1 MIELT
6 FLSSNLPLAKA
17 FSRAP
22 DGALIK
28 HSYPHTRF
36 FSTHPL
42 CVRNLAEAVPS
53 LQSNAE
59 KGYCLLKGSTI
70 KPLVNEP
77 RAGST
82 LASAPTNWICLDLDH
97 SDFQSTDD
105 FLAAIGCAGVSH
117 IVQFSASYGIE
128 LDRGL
133 TAHIFVELDQPVDPN
148 VLKRWLMQLNLT
160 TPALAQRLELSASN
174 MALRWA
180 LDITTCQNDKLLY
193 IAPPQ
198 LGAGVASTFT
208 GERISYHAEQ
218 EAVLAAPD
226 GLWSEQ
232 QLTQQ
237 VHARINLLRAAKGL
251 PPRDYETRLSRPHST
266 MVLHR
271 PDVCMVTGVRQAR
284 GYTYLNLNGGDSFAY
299 WHPDED
305 ASVISNFKGEPAYL
319 TKELVPEYYAAWVAA
334 RRTQL
339 LAKKEARAAEQQLQA
354 MQEEEQAAK
363 KEALH
368 TTGHLGNVLVFRD
381 FATATYYNGTWDG
394 QELVLAQAKNETQ
407 LQHFLLERGLPE
419 IDFVPTWNM
428 VFAPNDLTRVD
439 VAQRRIN
446 LWTPTQY
453 QQLEP
458 RANDQWPTIARLID
472 SAVAHDPAI
481 RNHWLNWWNC
491 VFQLRTTTCVGWILH
506 GMQGT
511 GKGVLINHV
520 LAPLLGRQFVTIKRM
535 EELEDRFNDF
545 LENTLLVV
553 VDEAQISDS
562 PRSKMIIS
570 NLKNQITEP
579 TINLRAMRQA
589 ARSVRNHTNWLFL
602 SNMPDPITI
611 DNTDRRFNVGEF
623 RQEPLLLEIEDI
635 NRIAEELPHFAA
647 HLLSMEPNL
656 QLART
661 ILHTEE
667 RTRIIQTSRTSLELV
682 ADALQKG
689 NLELFWEE
697 LPDPSSRELLGLG
710 QQLMFDAYVK
720 LITAAIQGNK
730 NRFTRD
736 ELRVLFEFLCGDM
749 PRTPMKFTQL
759 LRHRNIVLRPMWL
772 NDKTVRA
779 FEVHWKADANWLA
792 ARRAEIAAGPTKLKA
807 VS

>member
-6 FLSSNLPLAKA
+6 FLSSNVSLSKA
-17 FSRAP
+17 FSRTP

-28 HSYPHTRF
+28 HSYPNSRF
-36 FSTHPL
+36 FTSHTFSL
-42 CVRNLAEAVPS
+42 GNIAEALPA
-53 LQSNAE
+53 LQQHAAA
-59 KGYCLLKGSTI
+59 GHCLLKGSTI

-82 LASAPTNWICLDLDH
+82 LPSTPTNWICFDLDH
-97 SDFQSTDD
+97 SDFQSTDE

-117 IVQFSASYGIE
+117 IVQYSASYGIE
-128 LDRGL
+128 TDRGL
-133 TAHIFVELDQPVDPN
+133 TAHLFMELDQPVDPA

-160 TPALAQRLELSASN
+160 VPALATRLQLSASF

-193 IAPPQ
+193 IAPPK
-198 LGAGVASTFT
+198 LDAGVTSTFT
-208 GERISYHAEQ
+208 GERISYHPEQ
-218 EAVLAAPD
+218 ESVLPAPQ
-226 GLWSEQ
+226 GLWSEAKLSQ
-232 QLTQQ
+232 HM
-237 VHARINLLRAAKGL
+237 HAQINLLRTAQGL
-251 PPRDYETRLSRPHST
+251 PAREYHTRLSRGHNT
-266 MVLHR
+266 LVLAK
-271 PDVCMVTGVRQAR
+271 PDLCAVTGVRQAR

-305 ASVISNFKGEPAYL
+305 ASIISNFKGEPAYL
-319 TKELVPEYYAAWVAA
+319 AKELIPEYYAAWLAA

-339 LAKKEARAAEQQLQA
+339 VARREEREEERTVKALQQEQQQA
-354 MQEEEQAAK
+354 Q
-363 KEALH
+363 KETLH
-368 TTGHLGNVLVFRD
+368 ATGHLAGTLVFRD

-394 QELVLAQAKNETQ
+394 QELVLAPAKNETQ

-428 VFAPNDLTRVD
+428 VFMPNDTTRVD
-439 VAQRRIN
+439 IAKRQIN
-446 LWTPTQY
+446 LWQPTPY
-453 QQLEP
+453 QLLEP
-458 RANDQWPTIARLID
+458 RANSDWPTIARVIE
-472 SAVAHDPAI
+472 SAVAHDPLI
-481 RNHWLNWWNC
+481 QQHWLNWWNC
-491 VFQLRTTTCVGWILH
+491 VFQLRTTTCVGWVFH

-535 EELEDRFNDF
+535 EELEDRFNDY

-553 VDEAQISDS
+553 IDEAQISDS
-562 PRSKMIIS
+562 LRSRMIIS

-579 TINLRAMRQA
+579 TVNLRAMRQA

-623 RQEPLLLEIEDI
+623 RQEPLLLTTDDI
-635 NRIAEELPHFAA
+635 AKIADELPHFAA
-647 HLLSMEPNL
+647 HLLAQQPNL

-682 ADALQKG
+682 ADALHKG

-697 LPDPSSRELLGLG
+697 LPDPTNRELLGLG
-710 QQLMFDAYVK
+710 QQLMFDAYVR
-720 LITAAIQGNK
+720 LITAAIQGTK
-730 NRFTRD
+730 NRFSRD

-759 LRHRNIVLRPMWL
+759 LRHRNITLKPMWL
-772 NDKTVRA
+772 NEKTVRA
-779 FEVHWKADANWLA
+779 FEVRWQADPAWLA
-792 ARRAEIAAGPTKLKA
+792 ARRAEISATPKLKA